1 MVVASVFLAQAITY
15 GVYYS
20 FSVFFV
26 AMVEEF
32 GWGRAATAGVFS
44 LLVLV
49 IGFTGVVV
57 GALIDRLGPSRVVPS
72 GAILLT
78 LGLLA
83 TSQLSELWQF
93 YLFFGVVAGL
103 GISTSGWV
111 PCVTVVSRWF
121 SNQRGLAI
129 GIASAGIGLG
139 IVAMVPISQYLISSF
154 GWRSAYLILAGV
166 ALVGIVPHAALLQL
180 GGPEQLGLKPDG
192 RAADVPTARPAKAA
206 RKRGLVVVD
215 RKWASYPW
223 TISSAL
229 RTARF
234 WLLLANLLLSVL
246 TNQMLWVHQVAYLV
260 DTGYDKMLAAS
271 VAGFAG
277 LVSMPGKIFWGAV
290 ADRLG
295 RELTFTLG
303 IATMLLAIGLLVLTG
318 SVQAVWLV
326 LVFAVTFALGYAIN
340 APLTPSAA
348 ADIFAGR
355 RFGSIYGLLN
365 VGMGLGGA
373 FGAWLAGYVFDV
385 TGSYVVAFALAA
397 VGSTASVVC
406 MWLAAPRKVRRVV
419 WTSPS

>member
-1 MVVASVFLAQAITY
+1 MASVFLAQAITY

-32 GWGRAATAGVFS
+32 GWSRAATAGVFS

-49 IGFTGVVV
+49 IGLTGVVV

-83 TSQLSELWQF
+83 TSQLSDLWQF

-121 SNQRGLAI
+121 SNRRGLAI

-154 GWRSAYLILAGV
+154 GWRSAYLILAGLS
-166 ALVGIVPHAALLQL
+166 LVGIAPHAALLQL
-180 GGPEQLGLKPDG
+180 GRPEQLGLKPDG
-192 RAADVPTARPAKAA
+192 RAAEVSATPSTKIA
-206 RKRGLVVVD
+206 RKRELVVVD

-277 LVSMPGKIFWGAV
+277 LVSMPGKIFWGMV

-318 SVQAVWLV
+318 FVQAVWLV
-326 LVFAVTFALGYAIN
+326 VVFAVTFALGYAIN

-397 VGSTASVVC
+397 VCSTASVLC